1 MCNCSGSVL
10 RGDAQLY
17 KIYAYLAIMRLT
29 ELGTEQYR
37 YTSMQSGVGC
47 IPAVMIHANEVLQA
61 LQTACECS

>member
-29 ELGTEQYR
+29 ELGVAQYR
-37 YTSMQSGVGC
+37 YASVQFSVAC
-47 IPAVMIHANEVLQA
+47 IPDEKVYATEILQVLQ
-61 LQTACECS
+61 TDCGCS